1 MKVPNFIKPLD
12 IDKERESI
20 INEFR
25 VKSGKLNYTPLIGDD
40 YMTLIDIF
48 LFKLNNFI
56 ERTNVKISQ
65 NYLFFS
71 QGEYLDELVKLIGIK
86 RNEEIK
92 PIAKVE
98 IKVNSSTFLSKG
110 TKFTDTK
117 GHFAYLLKDTYI
129 SDTAIVE
136 IEAADYF
143 KEPYE
148 TTTLEIPNIYVTEI
162 NIKEPFS
169 GFKARESDEELRERF
184 LLALHRFSTAGSEK
198 SYLFHVLS
206 VEGINKASVYQL
218 SAGVVQVI
226 YLSKFEPQIAKEKIK
241 EALKDKIPLT
251 DDVRIKEANKINLD
265 LVIEIAPKQNF
276 MFNEILANADFRL
289 KEFFNTLKINE
300 TPHISQLIEVAFDE
314 NTASV
319 EVKTPIPTA
328 DRDSII
334 ILNSLQINK
343 ANHA

>member
-12 IDKERESI
+12 IDKEREAI
-20 INEFR
+20 ISEFKT
-25 VKSGKLNYTPLIGDD
+25 KSGKLDYIPLIGDD

-56 ERTNVKISQ
+56 ELTNVKISQ

-71 QGEYLDELVKLIGIK
+71 KGEYLDELVKLIGIK

-117 GHFAYLLKDTYI
+117 GHFAYLLKDIYV

-148 TTTLEIPNIYVTEI
+148 TTTLEIPNIYITEI

-169 GFKARESDEELRERF
+169 SFKARESDDKLRERF
-184 LLALHRFSTAGSEK
+184 LLALHRFSTAGSAK
-198 SYLFHVLS
+198 SYLFYVLS
-206 VEGINKASVYQL
+206 VEGIKKANVYR
-218 SAGVVQVI
+218 AAPGVVQIV
-226 YLSKFEPQIAKEKIK
+226 YLSKFDEATAKAKI
-241 EALKDKIPLT
+241 EDALT
-251 DDVRIKEANKINLD
+251 DRVPLCDSVRIAPAKQILLD
-265 LVIEIAPKQNF
+265 LKIEVRPSANYMFSQILSAADAKIREYFSALDIGFTPHFSKIIEI
-276 MFNEILANADFRL
+276 
-289 KEFFNTLKINE
+289 
-300 TPHISQLIEVAFDE
+300 AFDE
-314 NTASV
+314 NCAAV
-319 EVKTPIPTA
+319 EVKNAIPSV
-328 DRDSII
+328 DRDSILT
-334 ILNSLQINK
+334 LNSLEILK
-343 ANHA
+343 ASDA

>member
-25 VKSGKLNYTPLIGDD
+25 VRSGKLNYKPLIGDD

-65 NYLFFS
+65 NYLLFS

-148 TTTLEIPNIYVTEI
+148 TTTLEIPNIYITKI

-169 GFKARESDEELRERF
+169 GFKARESDEELRDRF

-206 VEGINKASVYQL
+206 VEGISKASVYQL

-226 YLSKFEPQIAKEKIK
+226 YLSKFEQQVAKEKIK

-251 DDVRIKEANKINLD
+251 DDVRIKEANKVSLD
-265 LVIEIAPKQNF
+265 LVIEITPKQNF

-343 ANHA
+343 ADYA

>member
-12 IDKERESI
+12 IDKEREAI
-20 INEFR
+20 ISEFKTR
-25 VKSGKLNYTPLIGDD
+25 SGKLDYTPLIGDD

-56 ERTNVKISQ
+56 ELTNVKISQ
-65 NYLFFS
+65 NYLLFS
-71 QGEYLDELVKLIGIK
+71 MGEYLDELVKLIGIK

-117 GHFAYLLKDTYI
+117 GHFAYLLKDIYV

-148 TTTLEIPNIYVTEI
+148 TTTLEIPNIYITEI

-169 GFKARESDEELRERF
+169 GFKARESDDELRDRF

-198 SYLFHVLS
+198 AYLFHVLS
-206 VEGINKASVYQL
+206 VEGISKASVYQL
-218 SAGVVQVI
+218 SAGVVQVV
-226 YLSKFEPQIAKEKIK
+226 YLSKFSEQIAKEKIK

-251 DDVRIKEANKINLD
+251 DDVRIKEANKVTLD

-276 MFNEILANADFRL
+276 MFNEILANADLRI
-289 KEFFNTLKINE
+289 KEFFSTLKINE
-300 TPHISQLIEVAFDE
+300 TPHISQIIEVAFDE

-319 EVKTPIPTA
+319 EVKTPIPPA

-334 ILNSLQINK
+334 VLNSLQINK

>member
-12 IDKERESI
+12 IDKEREAIVS
-20 INEFR
+20 EFKT
-25 VKSGKLNYTPLIGDD
+25 KSGKLDYIPLIGDD

-56 ERTNVKISQ
+56 ELTNVKISQ
-65 NYLFFS
+65 NYLLFS
-71 QGEYLDELVKLIGIK
+71 KGEYLDELVKLIGIK

-117 GHFAYLLKDTYI
+117 GHFAYLLKDIYV

-148 TTTLEIPNIYVTEI
+148 TTTLEIPNIYITEI

-169 GFKARESDEELRERF
+169 GFKARESDDELRDRF

-198 SYLFHVLS
+198 AYLFHVLS
-206 VEGINKASVYQL
+206 VEGINKANVYQL
-218 SAGVVQVI
+218 SAGVVQVV
-226 YLSKFEPQIAKEKIK
+226 YLSKFSEQIAKEKIK

-276 MFNEILANADFRL
+276 MFNEILANADLRI
-289 KEFFNTLKINE
+289 KEFFSTLKINE
-300 TPHISQLIEVAFDE
+300 TPHISQIIEVAFDE

-319 EVKTPIPTA
+319 EVKTQIPAA

-334 ILNSLQINK
+334 VLNSLQINK
-343 ANHA
+343 ANHV

>member
-25 VKSGKLNYTPLIGDD
+25 VKSGKLNYKPLIGDD

-65 NYLFFS
+65 NYLLFS

-251 DDVRIKEANKINLD
+251 DDVRIKEANKVSLD

>member
-1 MKVPNFIKPLD
+1 MKVPNFIKPLN

-25 VKSGKLNYTPLIGDD
+25 VRSGKLDYIPLIGDD

-56 ERTNVKISQ
+56 ELTNVKISQ
-65 NYLFFS
+65 NYLLFS
-71 QGEYLDELVKLIGIK
+71 NGEYLDELVKLIGIK

-117 GHFAYLLKDTYI
+117 GHFAYLLKDVYV

-148 TTTLEIPNIYVTEI
+148 TTTLEIPNIYINEI
-162 NIKEPFS
+162 NIKEPFG
-169 GFKARESDEELRERF
+169 GFKARERDDELRERF

-198 SYLFHVLS
+198 AYLFHVLS
-206 VEGINKASVYQL
+206 VEGISKANVYQL
-218 SAGVVQVI
+218 SAGVVQVV
-226 YLSKFEPQIAKEKIK
+226 YLSKFSGQIAKEKIK

-289 KEFFNTLKINE
+289 KEFFSTLKINE
-300 TPHISQLIEVAFDE
+300 TPHISQIIEVAFDE

-319 EVKTPIPTA
+319 EVKTPIPAA

-334 ILNSLQINK
+334 VLNSLQINK

>member
-12 IDKERESI
+12 IDKEREAI
-20 INEFR
+20 ISEFKT
-25 VKSGKLNYTPLIGDD
+25 KSRKLDYIPLIGDD

-56 ERTNVKISQ
+56 ELTNVKISQ
-65 NYLFFS
+65 NYLLFS
-71 QGEYLDELVKLIGIK
+71 KGEYLDELVKLIGIK

-92 PIAKVE
+92 PIAKIE
-98 IKVNSSTFLSKG
+98 SSTFLSKG

-117 GHFAYLLKDTYI
+117 GHFAYLLKDIYV

-148 TTTLEIPNIYVTEI
+148 TTTLEIPNIYITEI

-169 GFKARESDEELRERF
+169 GFKAREGDDELRDRF

-198 SYLFHVLS
+198 AYLFHVLS
-206 VEGINKASVYQL
+206 VEGISKANVYQL
-218 SAGVVQVI
+218 SAGVVQVV

-251 DDVRIKEANKINLD
+251 DDVRIKEANKVSLD

-276 MFNEILANADFRL
+276 MFNEILANADLRI
-289 KEFFNTLKINE
+289 KEFFSTLKINE
-300 TPHISQLIEVAFDE
+300 TPHISQIIEVAFDE

-319 EVKTPIPTA
+319 EVKTPIPAA

-334 ILNSLQINK
+334 VLNSLQINK

>member
-12 IDKERESI
+12 IDKEREAI
-20 INEFR
+20 ISEFKT
-25 VKSGKLNYTPLIGDD
+25 KSGKLDYTPLIGDD

-56 ERTNVKISQ
+56 ELTNVKISQ
-65 NYLFFS
+65 NYLLFS
-71 QGEYLDELVKLIGIK
+71 KGEYLDELVKLIGIK

-117 GHFAYLLKDTYI
+117 GHFAYLLKDIYV

-148 TTTLEIPNIYVTEI
+148 TTTLEIPNIYITEI

-169 GFKARESDEELRERF
+169 GFKSRESDDELRDRF

-198 SYLFHVLS
+198 AYLFHVLS

-319 EVKTPIPTA
+319 EVKTPIPVA

>member
-1 MKVPNFIKPLD
+1 MKVPNFIKPLN

-25 VKSGKLNYTPLIGDD
+25 VRSGKLDYIPLIGDD

-56 ERTNVKISQ
+56 ELTNVKISQ
-65 NYLFFS
+65 NYLLFS
-71 QGEYLDELVKLIGIK
+71 NGEYLDELVKLIGIK

-117 GHFAYLLKDTYI
+117 GHFAYLLKDIYV

-148 TTTLEIPNIYVTEI
+148 TTTLEIPNIYITEI

-169 GFKARESDEELRERF
+169 GFKARESDDELRDRF

-198 SYLFHVLS
+198 AYLFHVLS
-206 VEGINKASVYQL
+206 VEGINKANVYQL
-218 SAGVVQVI
+218 SAGVVQVV
-226 YLSKFEPQIAKEKIK
+226 YLSKFSEQIAKEKIK

-289 KEFFNTLKINE
+289 KEFFSTLKINE
-300 TPHISQLIEVAFDE
+300 TPHISQIIEVAFDE

-319 EVKTPIPTA
+319 EVKTPIPAA

-334 ILNSLQINK
+334 VLNSLQINK

>member
-12 IDKERESI
+12 IDKEREAI
-20 INEFR
+20 ISEFKT
-25 VKSGKLNYTPLIGDD
+25 KSGKLDYTPLIGDD

-56 ERTNVKISQ
+56 ELTNVKISQ
-65 NYLFFS
+65 NYLLFS
-71 QGEYLDELVKLIGIK
+71 MGEYLDELVKLIGIK

-98 IKVNSSTFLSKG
+98 IKVNSPTFLSKG

-117 GHFAYLLKDTYI
+117 GHFAYLLKDIYV

-148 TTTLEIPNIYVTEI
+148 TTTLEIPNIYITEI

-169 GFKARESDEELRERF
+169 GFKARESDDELRDRF

-198 SYLFHVLS
+198 AYLFHVLS

-319 EVKTPIPTA
+319 EVKTPIPVA